1 MKCYT
6 GYIFIIMLFT
16 YLFFSAYLDYKTRKQ
31 KIEMNA
37 QIEKLKMEVMEK
49 QTRLLNEINNKLEG
63 IRWNTTF

>member
-63 IRWNTTF
+63 IR